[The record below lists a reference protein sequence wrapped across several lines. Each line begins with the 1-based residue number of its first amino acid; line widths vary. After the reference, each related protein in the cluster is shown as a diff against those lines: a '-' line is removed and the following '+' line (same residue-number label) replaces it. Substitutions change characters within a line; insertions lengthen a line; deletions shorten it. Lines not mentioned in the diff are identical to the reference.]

1 MQRKKAGQAKPPA
14 TIQDNS
20 PADLYEAIH
29 CALRPY
35 ERAENSARQK
45 WGSIARLVSLV
56 PVDLAA
62 RYGAALDRM
71 LGAVR
76 RNETVA
82 IVERVNSVVRGLAA
96 LDKAADQAEALPPGY
111 VGISKGKQDYIV
123 ALDRLDLPAIERL
136 VGPGFI
142 VVSLQEL
149 IEARAIVLTERD
161 SMALETVKRATGG
174 QVVAIRGRDSLN
186 DSLPF

>member
-1 MQRKKAGQAKPPA
+1 MEAA
-14 TIQDNS
+14 

-35 ERAENSARQK
+35 ERAENQARQR
-45 WGSIARLVSLV
+45 WGSVARLVSLV
-56 PVDLAA
+56 PVELAA
-62 RYGAALDRM
+62 RYGAALDKM

-96 LDKAADQAEALPPGY
+96 LDKAADDAEALPPGY
-111 VGISKGKQDYIV
+111 VGISHGKQDYIV
-123 ALDRLDLPAIERL
+123 ALDRLDLPMIERIC
-136 VGPGFI
+136 PGFV

-149 IEARAIVLTERD
+149 IEARSIVLTERD
-161 SMALETVKRATGG
+161 SMALETIKRATGG
-174 QVVAIRGRDSLN
+174 EVVAIRGPASLN
-186 DSLPF
+186 DPLPF

>member
-1 MQRKKAGQAKPPA
+1 MASKAGAKKKAVGMVLETA
-14 TIQDNS
+14 

-35 ERAENSARQK
+35 ERAENQARQR
-45 WGSIARLVSLV
+45 WGSVARLVSLV

-71 LGAVR
+71 LSAVR
-76 RNETVA
+76 RNESAA
-82 IVERVNSVVRGLAA
+82 IVERVSSVVRGLAA
-96 LDKAADQAEALPPGY
+96 LDKAASDAEALPPGY
-111 VGISKGKQDYIV
+111 VGISHGRVEYIV

-136 VGPGFI
+136 CPGFI

-149 IEARAIVLTERD
+149 IEARSIVLTERD
-161 SMALETVKRATGG
+161 SMALEAIKSATGG
-174 QVVAIRGRDSLN
+174 QVTAIRGATKPN
-186 DSLPF
+186 DPLPF

>member
-1 MQRKKAGQAKPPA
+1 MASKAGAKKKAVGMVLETA
-14 TIQDNS
+14 

-35 ERAENSARQK
+35 ERAENQARQR
-45 WGSIARLVSLV
+45 WGSVARLVSLV

-71 LGAVR
+71 LSAVR
-76 RNETVA
+76 RNESAA
-82 IVERVNSVVRGLAA
+82 IVERVSSVVRGLAA
-96 LDKAADQAEALPPGY
+96 LDKAASDAEALPPGY
-111 VGISKGKQDYIV
+111 VGISHGRVEYMV

-136 VGPGFI
+136 CPGFI

-149 IEARAIVLTERD
+149 IEARSIVLTERD
-161 SMALETVKRATGG
+161 SMALEAIKRATGG
-174 QVVAIRGRDSLN
+174 QVTALRGPSKPN
-186 DSLPF
+186 DPLPF